1 MKYLIALLILT
12 FLLSGCAT
20 SLSSIAEG
28 VRIPFVS
35 DSKDRKSSAATRHN
49 KREGTPVSPDKTQSP
64 PSSEVVPVQAAAD
77 ATDQFDQF

>member
-1 MKYLIALLILT
+1 MKCLIALLILS

-35 DSKDRKSSAATRHN
+35 DSKDRKSSTATRDN
-49 KREGTPVSPDKTQSP
+49 KRGDTQVSPDKTKS
-64 PSSEVVPVQAAAD
+64 PSSNAVLPVQASAE
-77 ATDQFDQF
+77 ATDQLDQF